1 MYSQGHA
8 SVCGASKRI
17 SGEGQNLHSLVC
29 FLKEV
34 FQLKTTSTDTVFS
47 VQERRLTKYQIL
59 DQTLPFP
66 PWEEMPN
73 FYYLEFILATTFFI
87 I

>member
-1 MYSQGHA
+1 MYSQEHG

-29 FLKEV
+29 FLKEA
-34 FQLKTTSTDTVFS
+34 FQLKTKNTVAVFS

-66 PWEEMPN
+66 PWVEMPN
-73 FYYLEFILATTFFI
+73 SYYLEFILATTSFI